1 MIKPNHVAI
10 LVPSVHKAAEYLRRV
25 RMGLVQKSTGH
36 QRLDPYKEFEGVTM
50 KAKKSSEASRL
61 EQIPNVGKAVAQD
74 LRNLGI
80 TSPDQLNGKNGLV
93 LYHKLNKVTGV
104 RHDPCMA
111 DTLMAAV
118 DFMNGGKPKPW
129 WKFTGKRKILLKG

>member
-1 MIKPNHVAI
+1 
-10 LVPSVHKAAEYLRRV
+10 
-25 RMGLVQKSTGH
+25 
-36 QRLDPYKEFEGVTM
+36 M
-50 KAKKSSEASRL
+50 KAKTASEALTL

-74 LRNLGI
+74 LRKLGI
-80 TSPDQLNGKNGLV
+80 HRPEQLKGKDGIK
-93 LYHKLNKVTGV
+93 LYHKLNELTGV

-129 WKFTGKRKILLKG
+129 WEFTAKRKSLL

>member
-1 MIKPNHVAI
+1 
-10 LVPSVHKAAEYLRRV
+10 
-25 RMGLVQKSTGH
+25 
-36 QRLDPYKEFEGVTM
+36 M
-50 KAKKSSEASRL
+50 KAKKATEAARL

-74 LRNLGI
+74 LRNIGI
-80 TSPDQLNGKNGLV
+80 TRPDQLKGKDGLE
-93 LYHKLNKVTGV
+93 LYKRLNKVTGV

-129 WKFTGKRKILLKG
+129 WKFTAARKKLL